1 MKMCLTLV
9 LCFCFCVFHVTA
21 DRIYYPYEYRSAP
34 GDMESKALPFQNSNI
49 QNNMRPP
56 QIIHISQ
63 PKPLTDVE
71 KGNAHTNSFTEILH
85 KMDQMP
91 KNEERP
97 QNPRTTSED
106 LSNRASFEPK
116 TSFEPWIPSF
126 QEKSILLP
134 PVKFDHEGL
143 NPFPPKLDLLA
154 PVAEKVS
161 GKLNGLVELIH
172 AIVGNSNNFLVR
184 GFKQIVIDGI
194 IRPMLL
200 LKGGLKALISKLAIP
215 LISLLLINV
224 EILITV
230 WWLWDDCIVPEPIN
244 EPLKFRNAA
253 NTTETS

>member
-9 LCFCFCVFHVTA
+9 LCFCVFHVTA

-34 GDMESKALPFQNSNI
+34 SDMESKALPFQNSNV

-63 PKPLTDVE
+63 PKSLPDVE

-85 KMDQMP
+85 KMDHLP
-91 KNEERP
+91 KNDEKS
-97 QNPRTTSED
+97 QNPRMTSED
-106 LSNRASFEPK
+106 ITNRASFDPK

-143 NPFPPKLDLLA
+143 NQFTPKLNLLE

-161 GKLNGLVELIH
+161 NKLNGLVELIH

-200 LKGGLKALISKLAIP
+200 LKGGLKALISKLAVP

-230 WWLWDDCIVPEPIN
+230 WWLWDDCLVLPEPIN
-244 EPLKFRNAA
+244 EPVKFRNAV
-253 NTTETS
+253 NTTELS